1 MACYIKIVRLS
12 DNKDYMFKSNTF
24 NPGYFSFDPFIEIK
38 GNDILQEIEKYI
50 YDDDFKI
57 QVHEDL
63 VDFIK
68 PNDKYMFFYDSY
80 AYLSI

>member
-1 MACYIKIVRLS
+1 MACCIKIVRLA

-24 NPGYFSFDPFIEIK
+24 NPGYLSFDPFIEIK

-57 QVHEDL
+57 QFHEDL

-68 PNDKYMFFYDSY
+68 PNDKYMFFYD
-80 AYLSI
+80 